1 MGCMIYSLAL
11 SASLMM
17 AQSAPPEEDVLHLLQ
32 LAVPI
37 SADTVEAFETVTS
50 AIRTCEGAREIGQT
64 LNAQIVENRAVPLS
78 RLPREVRLLL
88 RDLPTGR
95 ASPVFGKEE
104 TTMKVLVICDR
115 QPAQPD
121 GNTPT

>member
-1 MGCMIYSLAL
+1 MIYSLAL
-11 SASLMM
+11 SASIMMM
-17 AQSAPPEEDVLHLLQ
+17 AQSASPEEDVLHLLQ

-37 SADTVEAFETVTS
+37 SEDSVEAFETVTS
-50 AIRTCEGAREIGQT
+50 AIRTCNGAREIGQV
-64 LNAQIVENRAVPLS
+64 LNAQIVEKRAIPLS
-78 RLPREVRLLL
+78 SLPREVRLLL

-104 TTMKVLVICDR
+104 TTLKVLVICDR
-115 QPAQPD
+115 KPAQPA

>member
-1 MGCMIYSLAL
+1 MIYSLAL

-17 AQSAPPEEDVLHLLQ
+17 MAQSEPPEGEDVLHLLQ

-37 SADTVEAFETVTS
+37 SEEAVEAFETVTS
-50 AIRTCEGAREIGQT
+50 AIRTCDGARGIGRT

-78 RLPREVRLLL
+78 ALPRGVRLLL

-104 TTMKVLVICDR
+104 TTMKVLVICER
-115 QPAQPD
+115 KRAQPD